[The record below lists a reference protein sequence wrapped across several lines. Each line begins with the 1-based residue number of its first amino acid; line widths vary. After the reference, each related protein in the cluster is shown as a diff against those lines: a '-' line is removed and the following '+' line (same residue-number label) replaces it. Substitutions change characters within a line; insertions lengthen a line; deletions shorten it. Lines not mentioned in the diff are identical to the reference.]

1 MSRVGKKIIIIP
13 SEVTITISDNK
24 ISTKGTKGTLEFNIP
39 NGITILN
46 DRNNIT
52 IRVDSTLP
60 RDRALSGTVRSIINN
75 MIIGVSNGY
84 EKRLQLV
91 GVGYRAQV
99 QGNKLL
105 LSLGFSH
112 PIEFTYPKE
121 IVIETPSSTEV
132 IIKGSSKELVGEIAA
147 KIRAYRPPEP
157 YKGKGVRYND
167 ESVIIKEAKKK

>member
-39 NGITILN
+39 NGITIIN
-46 DRNNIT
+46 DRSNIT
-52 IRVDSTLP
+52 VGVDNTLP
-60 RDRALSGTVRSIINN
+60 RGRALSGTVRSIINN

-157 YKGKGVRYND
+157 YKGKGVRYNN